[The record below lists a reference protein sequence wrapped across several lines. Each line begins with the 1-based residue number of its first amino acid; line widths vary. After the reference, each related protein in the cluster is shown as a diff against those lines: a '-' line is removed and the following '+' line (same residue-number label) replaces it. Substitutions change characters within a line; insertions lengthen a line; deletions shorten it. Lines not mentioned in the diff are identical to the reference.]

1 LATFSRRSLAAAP
14 NGEVMAAVGMVGRF
28 NQFLR
33 EVRAELEQVSWP
45 TRQELIDSTRIILVT
60 TALLAVFIGVC
71 DWVLS
76 QLMVWLWR
84 VAG

>member
-1 LATFSRRSLAAAP
+1 
-14 NGEVMAAVGMVGRF
+14 MAAVGMVGRF